1 MLELDDSSS
10 RRFELSM
17 AGVEPNI
24 AASSSANFVLRL
36 SVARPF
42 ALTY

>member
-1 MLELDDSSS
+1 MLELVDSSS
-10 RRFELSM
+10 RRFELTK

-24 AASSSANFVLRL
+24 AASSIVIVALRL
-36 SVARPF
+36 LVTRTF